1 MNIKAALIELAK
13 LNNTLTK
20 KGGPEKNGHLFE
32 KVMNLEEE
40 ILDAFGLPRNAQ
52 NAKIIKLD
60 KPLID
65 VEMNRLIALLHKM
78 AADYLL
84 SDVKTP
90 NEILQKAQQN
100 KEDAILVLPELKVQ
114 LSLYSLFVY
123 YEILMKQKASIN
135 HVWDEFKLCKD
146 EKIRSLIANL
156 SDSNTDEV
164 ALLSIMLEANGLQYV
179 KQFINEKKNLL
190 CLN

>member
-52 NAKIIKLD
+52 NAQIIKLD

-90 NEILQKAQQN
+90 NEILEKAQQN

-123 YEILMKQKASIN
+123 DEILIKQKESIE
-135 HVWDEFKLCKD
+135 HVWDELKLCKD
-146 EKIRSLIANL
+146 EKIRSLIADL
-156 SDSNTDEV
+156 SDPNIDEV
-164 ALLSIMLEANGLQYV
+164 ALLSIVLEANGLRYV

>member
-52 NAKIIKLD
+52 NAQIIKLD

-65 VEMNRLIALLHKM
+65 VEMNRLMVVFKKVCISMKRFNNFLL
-78 AADYLL
+78 
-84 SDVKTP
+84 
-90 NEILQKAQQN
+90 
-100 KEDAILVLPELKVQ
+100 KEA
-114 LSLYSLFVY
+114 
-123 YEILMKQKASIN
+123 
-135 HVWDEFKLCKD
+135 
-146 EKIRSLIANL
+146 
-156 SDSNTDEV
+156 
-164 ALLSIMLEANGLQYV
+164 
-179 KQFINEKKNLL
+179 
-190 CLN
+190 

>member
-1 MNIKAALIELAK
+1 MNIKFALIELAK

-32 KVMNLEEE
+32 KVMNLEKE
-40 ILDAFGLPRNAQ
+40 ILDAFGLPRNAP
-52 NAKIIKLD
+52 NAQIIKLD

-100 KEDAILVLPELKVQ
+100 KEDSIFVLPELKVQ
-114 LSLYSLFVY
+114 LSLYTSFVY
-123 YEILMKQKASIN
+123 DEIFIKQKDSIE

-146 EKIRSLIANL
+146 EKIRSLIADL
-156 SDSNTDEV
+156 SDPNIDEV
-164 ALLSIMLEANGLQYV
+164 ALLSIVLEANVLRYV
-179 KQFINEKKNLL
+179 KQFINEKKNVL

>member
-1 MNIKAALIELAK
+1 
-13 LNNTLTK
+13 
-20 KGGPEKNGHLFE
+20 
-32 KVMNLEEE
+32 
-40 ILDAFGLPRNAQ
+40 
-52 NAKIIKLD
+52 
-60 KPLID
+60 
-65 VEMNRLIALLHKM
+65 M

-100 KEDAILVLPELKVQ
+100 KEDAIFVLPEFKVQ
-114 LSLYSLFVY
+114 LSVYTSFVY
-123 YEILMKQKASIN
+123 DEIFIKQKDSIE

-146 EKIRSLIANL
+146 EKIRSLIADL
-156 SDSNTDEV
+156 SDPNIDEV
-164 ALLSIMLEANGLQYV
+164 ALLSIVLEANGLRYV